1 VSDRAELS
9 PAGTGFLG
17 RAGSVIH
24 RSLRE
29 IGARLSVALWL
40 IVAVGVIMASLVL
53 IAGLSK
59 TFALIG
65 FLSFVASAMLLPRH
79 DADHAL
85 PAVLQSSSGSIPAVA
100 AMNVMAAALPEPVI
114 LLGPGGH
121 VLFCNAP
128 ARGLFASLR
137 KGSHISS
144 VIRTPEFLDAVAAA
158 PERGRAV
165 TVTYAERVPVGRRMA
180 ATVAPLMGEND
191 GSGATNILVLLRD
204 LTEIERINQ
213 MRADFIANASHEL
226 RTPLASLRGFIET
239 LQGSAKGDPGARE
252 RFLPIMAE
260 QASRMTRLIDAL
272 LSLSRLEMNAHVPPA
287 DIVDLND
294 VLGHAKDTLEPLAR
308 EMGTRFDVGRFNR
321 PAVVRGDRDEL
332 VQVLQNLVHNA
343 FRYGVKGG
351 QVEVQAKHIPSIGRQ
366 GGRYAIAVVDNGPG
380 IAPEHLPRL
389 TERFYRIDVTSSRE
403 KGGTGLGLAIVKHI
417 LNRHRGELAVAST
430 PGKGSTF
437 TVMLNE
443 LRASRPEKGASAG

>member
-1 VSDRAELS
+1 MGS
-9 PAGTGFLG
+9 GFLG
-17 RAGSVIH
+17 RVGRAIM

-29 IGARLSVALWL
+29 IGARLSAALWL
-40 IVAVGVIMASLVL
+40 IFAVGVIMASLVL

-65 FLSFVASAMLLPRH
+65 FLSFVASATLLPRH
-79 DADHAL
+79 DVEHAL
-85 PAVLQSSSGSIPAVA
+85 PSALQSPSRSIPAVA
-100 AMNVMAAALPEPVI
+100 AMNVMAEALPDPVI
-114 LLGPGGH
+114 LLGPRGH

-137 KGSHISS
+137 QGSHISS

-158 PERGRAV
+158 PDRGRAV

-180 ATVAPLMGEND
+180 ATVAPLMGEREEA
-191 GSGATNILVLLRD
+191 GAISILVLLRD
-204 LTEIERINQ
+204 LTEVERINQ

-272 LSLSRLEMNAHVPPA
+272 LSLSRLEMNAHVPPS

-308 EMGTRFDVGRFNR
+308 EMGFRFEVGRFLA
-321 PAVVRGDRDEL
+321 PAIVRGDRDEL
-332 VQVLQNLVHNA
+332 VQVVQNLVHNA
-343 FRYGVKGG
+343 FRYGVRGG
-351 QVEVQAKHIPSIGRQ
+351 EVEVQARHSPPLGRQ
-366 GGRYAIAVVDNGPG
+366 GGRYAIVVADNGPG

-389 TERFYRIDVTSSRE
+389 TERFYRIDVASSRE
-403 KGGTGLGLAIVKHI
+403 KGGTGLGLTIVKHI

-443 LRASRPEKGASAG
+443 LRASHPERGAAAG